1 MYKTL
6 IQLGLLFILIFI
18 IFFISNK
25 YFFYEKKFDVS
36 KNIISS
42 NLEKNTLASKDII
55 KKNMEDEIVNL
66 VYEKFDKNG
75 NIYLIKAKK
84 GILDKKRPDIIYMNM
99 VEGSLTYLN
108 NEKLIINSE
117 EAIFNKD
124 NFKTIFTK
132 NVKLIYQ
139 GQILKSDI
147 LEFLIDKNIAIFKD
161 NVKYYN
167 HDTEMYA
174 DIVFVNLLT
183 KEIDIKSNNKKK
195 IIVKKN

>member
-55 KKNMEDEIVNL
+55 KKNIDDEIVNL

-183 KEIDIKSNNKKK
+183 KEINIKSNNKKK

>member
-55 KKNMEDEIVNL
+55 KKNMDDEIVNL

>member
-55 KKNMEDEIVNL
+55 KKNMDDEIVNL

-161 NVKYYN
+161 
-167 HDTEMYA
+167 
-174 DIVFVNLLT
+174 ILSS
-183 KEIDIKSNNKKK
+183 IW
-195 IIVKKN
+195 

>member
-55 KKNMEDEIVNL
+55 KKNMDDEIVNL

-195 IIVKKN
+195 IRIKKN

>member
-1 MYKTL
+1 
-6 IQLGLLFILIFI
+6 LLFILIFI

-55 KKNMEDEIVNL
+55 KKNMDDEIVNL

>member
-55 KKNMEDEIVNL
+55 KKNMDDEIVNL

-161 NVKYYN
+161 NVKYIN
-167 HDTEMYA
+167 QNIEAFA
-174 DIVFVNLLT
+174 DIVVINLLT
-183 KEIDIKSNNKKK
+183 KEIDIKSKNQKK
-195 IIVKKN
+195 IIIKKN